1 MFGIAIAVIVLISLA
16 LASVAAIRHYRRKD
30 GGRDA
35 AAEGDLPPAT
45 AEFGVRTLS
54 DKVVSY
60 GCGHDGPLEY
70 LGIFFGQEMRPTEA
84 ALQKREKCPACVIEP
99 LRQEAIHCAL
109 CGLAIL
115 PGEPVALYAGPKSA
129 FRKEPGWVVKHDGQ
143 AVGCLRC
150 DCCPSGGFF
159 AGHWDGRQV
168 VSAFPDG
175 GCAAAE
181 CLRTGQVI
189 VCGDTR
195 DPDSIKRIDL
205 DPDREPDND

>member
-1 MFGIAIAVIVLISLA
+1 MFGIAIAVIVLLGLA
-16 LASVAAIRHYRRKD
+16 LASVFAIRHYRRVS
-30 GGRDA
+30 RDEAA

-45 AEFGVRTLS
+45 GEFGIRALS
-54 DKVVSY
+54 DQVVRY
-60 GCGHDGPLEY
+60 GCGHDGPADY
-70 LGIFFGQEMRPTEA
+70 IGVFFGQEMRPSAEA
-84 ALQKREKCPACVIEP
+84 LKSRKKCPACVIEP
-99 LRQEAIHCAL
+99 LREATIHCAL

-143 AVGCLRC
+143 AIGCLRW

-168 VSAFPDG
+168 IPAFPDG

-181 CLRTGQVI
+181 CLRTGKVVVSETGPI
-189 VCGDTR
+189 
-195 DPDSIKRIDL
+195 DPNK
-205 DPDREPDND
+205 DR